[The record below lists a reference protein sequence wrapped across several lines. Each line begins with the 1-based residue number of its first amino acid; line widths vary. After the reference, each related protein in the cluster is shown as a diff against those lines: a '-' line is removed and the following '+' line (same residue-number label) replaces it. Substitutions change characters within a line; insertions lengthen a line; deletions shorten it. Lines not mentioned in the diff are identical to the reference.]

1 MTEAIWW
8 KKAVIYQIYPRS
20 FQDSNGDGI
29 GGLRGE
35 ISRLD
40 YLKDLGINAVWLRP
54 CYQHAKEDNGIRVV
68 HIVGVTGKE
77 GVVQPPGELAHMC
90 GQPVLVFAGHD
101 AGDKTVQAP
110 RLGRSAGGCAQA
122 RGRSQ
127 NGAGLHI
134 FRRIDHGGTTPFI
147 VICLQYSASHGN
159 CQ

>member
-1 MTEAIWW
+1 MTVLTA
-8 KKAVIYQIYPRS
+8 AVQPAAL
-20 FQDSNGDGI
+20 F
-29 GGLRGE
+29 L
-35 ISRLD
+35 
-40 YLKDLGINAVWLRP
+40 
-54 CYQHAKEDNGIRVV
+54 HAKEDNGIRVV

-101 AGDKTVQAP
+101 AGDKTVHAP
-110 RLGRSAGGCAQA
+110 RLGRGSGGCAHA
-122 RGRSQ
+122 RGRIQ